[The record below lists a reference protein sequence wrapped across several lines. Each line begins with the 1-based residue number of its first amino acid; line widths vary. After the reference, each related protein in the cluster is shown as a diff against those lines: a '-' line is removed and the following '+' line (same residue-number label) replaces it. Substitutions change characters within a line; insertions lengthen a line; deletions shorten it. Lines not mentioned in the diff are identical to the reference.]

1 MNRTFQVT
9 GIKTDL
15 IKPGDDL
22 IEHILKASQNND
34 IYLRDHDILILA
46 ESAVATAQGRI
57 ISLEEQIP
65 SQRACNLAKRYE
77 MDPSLV
83 EIILKESD
91 DILGGIPGFLLCTNS
106 GHLLPNAGVD
116 GSNAPHGYVTLL
128 PVDPDKTASSIRN
141 SLYEKTGFNIAVLI
155 VDSRTHMMR
164 YGCGGVAL
172 ACSGIPGVIDERG
185 REDLFGKELK
195 VTRRAIAD
203 NLASAAELVMG
214 EADERVPLV
223 LIRGFN
229 IEFGD
234 YNGIETINPEE
245 CLFIGGLKKWERL

>member
-1 MNRTFQVT
+1 MNPSFQVT
-9 GIKTDL
+9 GIKTSL
-15 IKPGDDL
+15 IKPGDNL
-22 IEHILKASQNND
+22 IDHILNACDTNEISLQE
-34 IYLRDHDILILA
+34 HDILILA

-57 ISLEEQIP
+57 SSLVDQIP
-65 SQRACNLAKRYE
+65 SQRAFNLAERFD
-77 MDPSLV
+77 MDPALV

-116 GSNAPHGYVTLL
+116 GSNAPPGYVTLL
-128 PVDPDKTASSIRN
+128 PVDPDKTASSIRYN
-141 SLYEKTGFNIAVLI
+141 LYEKTGFFVAVLI
-155 VDSRTHMMR
+155 IDSRTHMMR

-195 VTRRAIAD
+195 VTRRAVAD

-214 EADERVPLV
+214 EADESVPLV
-223 LIRGFN
+223 LIRGFD
-229 IEFGD
+229 IAFGD

-245 CLFIGGLKKWERL
+245 CLFIGGLKNKEKL